1 MDVIIKKCKL
11 SKSII
16 NQLQYIGT
24 LPKNDNYE
32 VLGYVII
39 PKKVSKVIIK
49 TSDGNYWWASNIK
62 NIETV
67 CKNTQFTNPDKTVGG
82 YIYPERTHVK
92 IWTFEGKAVSFSAE
106 FNESENLKLKEKA
119 ENYLNKIKKAGQIY
133 Y

>member
-1 MDVIIKKCKL
+1 MMVELKKVKL
-11 SKSII
+11 TKSII
-16 NQLQYIGT
+16 EQLQYIGI
-24 LPKNDNYE
+24 LPKNDDYE

-39 PKKVSKVIIK
+39 PKKASKVIIK
-49 TSDGNYWWASNIK
+49 TSDGNYRWASNIK
-62 NIETV
+62 NVETV
-67 CKNTQFTNPDKTVGG
+67 CKSTQFTNPDKTVGG

-119 ENYLNKIKKAGQIY
+119 ENYLHKIKEAGQIY